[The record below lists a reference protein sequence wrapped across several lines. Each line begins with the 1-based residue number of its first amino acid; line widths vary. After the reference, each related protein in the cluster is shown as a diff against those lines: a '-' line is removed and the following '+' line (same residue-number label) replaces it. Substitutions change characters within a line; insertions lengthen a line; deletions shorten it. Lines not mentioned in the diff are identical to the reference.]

1 MDIKQLNETLEK
13 FLKLDEISDETIQK
27 VARKRYMDKEIASEL
42 SLTDDK
48 LFKDAHDK
56 WDKFKRLAGKRRDLL
71 DQKQEKEHEAKFIE
85 IFAKMVKD
93 VSVQQLLSDLQ
104 DFRDIPVDSLRYHTK
119 GLPTDEQIKLIAKD
133 CYYYEVPTQFYD
145 YNELDKED
153 NEWLEKHI
161 SFHR

>member
-13 FLKLDEISDETIQK
+13 FLKLDEISDETIRN
-27 VARKRYMDKEIASEL
+27 VARKRYMDKQLASEL

-48 LFKDAHDK
+48 LFKDADDK
-56 WDKFKRLAGKRRDLL
+56 WYKFKQLAGNRRDVL
-71 DQKQEKEHEAKFIE
+71 DQKQEVQAQAKFIE

-93 VSVQQLLSDLQ
+93 VNVQQILSDLQ
-104 DFRDIPVDSLRYHTK
+104 DFPDIPVDSLRYHTK
-119 GLPTDEQIKLIAKD
+119 GLSTDEQIKLIAEE
-133 CYYYEVPTQFYD
+133 CYYYEVPTQFYN

-153 NEWLEKHI
+153 NEWLKKHI